1 MSCSVH
7 FMGNAVA
14 AAATGTKEVHTHSQ
28 REKKALPKRKR
39 AAFFQLFRAA
49 ERSACRFRGDFN
61 DGIAN

>member
-1 MSCSVH
+1 
-7 FMGNAVA
+7 MGNAA
-14 AAATGTKEVHTHSQ
+14 AAVAATGTKEVHTHTLGARS
-28 REKKALPKRKR
+28 EKKALPKRKR